1 MSQNVHLNKWN
12 ERHRE
17 AETEGV
23 PAQVLLRNMR
33 LLPPSGKALEL
44 ACGRGANARLL
55 ARAGL
60 EIHAWDFSPV
70 AIERLEAKAQADG
83 VKIATQTRD
92 VLAEPPEADSFDVI
106 LVSFFLERRIIPRM
120 IRALRPGGRIFYQ
133 TFIRE
138 VRLDRGPAG
147 DDWRLDN
154 NELLY
159 LFRELRVHYYREEG
173 LAASRPTDVSD
184 LAMIVASREDQ

>member
-1 MSQNVHLNKWN
+1 MHLNKWN

-23 PAQVLLRNMR
+23 PAQVLLRNMH

-60 EIHAWDFSPV
+60 ETHAWDFSPV

-159 LFRELRVHYYREEG
+159 LFRELRVHYYGEEG